1 MRVGEA
7 NVINEPLV
15 FREKIIISPLH
26 IKLDLMRQ
34 SVKILPVTSNCFNY
48 ICRAFP
54 ALTIKKLKAGIL
66 MALRSAHS

>member
-7 NVINEPLV
+7 NVIDKPLV
-15 FREKIIISPLH
+15 SREKIIIPPLH

-34 SVKILPVTSNCFNY
+34 FVKIFPMTSDCFNY